1 MYILAQVSC
10 FGSILR
16 GVFTDIDKLNLA
28 IRAIKIS
35 DADVSKLYYQEIEVN
50 NFDAILLQFFTMHPE
65 KLIEIDVT
73 EEKKVYV

>member
-1 MYILAQVSC
+1 MYIVP
-10 FGSILR
+10 
-16 GVFTDIDKLNLA
+16 
-28 IRAIKIS
+28 KIS

>member
-1 MYILAQVSC
+1 MYILAQVSS

-16 GVFTDIDKLNLA
+16 GVFTNIDNLNLA